1 LRSLGRQLPLA
12 AFVLL
17 SVVGLSVTLAAY
29 QAGRATARALYE
41 ERLTRLADQL
51 ATSIGTGVENVRGIL
66 VGAAASDAV
75 IELLVS
81 PAESRTAAA
90 RAVLAR
96 LAPGPQGNVAAG
108 VWNLSGDLVAA
119 VTPDDTAGWMLP
131 PPLVEQPTVT
141 PVVAGGDSL
150 VHYGIVVPVRDG
162 RRLVGFVQVRQ
173 RLGGGDVTAVR
184 AVLGESGQ
192 ILLGS
197 ANGAWTDLVR
207 RADPPPDAL
216 LESTGALVYERDG
229 ERRLGLARPLAGT
242 GLTIASEVAERE
254 VMAGTLAFVRRVGIV
269 AALLVALTTAA
280 AWLLARRISGPLGQ
294 LRAAAEALGS
304 GDYSVRAPE
313 SGHAEIVDVAR
324 TFNKMAADT
333 EGHMLALKESEQR
346 FRSLITATAQ
356 IVWWTDPEGN
366 VHQPIPSWQAY
377 TGRSFEETRGAG
389 WISSIHPDDAA
400 NAVRVWTEAV
410 KERSLYE
417 TEYRIRR
424 HDGEYRWFTVR
435 AVPILERDGR
445 VREWVATCTDL
456 TKRRE
461 AEEKLKHKELE
472 LQRSQRLDAV
482 GRLAGGIAHDFN
494 NMLAAILGPA
504 ELATAQLQPDHP
516 VRDDLRD
523 IRNAALRASELTR
536 KLLAFGRQQVMT
548 PVVLDVNEAV
558 ETAARLLERV
568 IGESV
573 KLELAPRATHSTVR
587 IDRTQ
592 FEQIVVNLAVNAR
605 DAMPKG
611 GRLTIETE
619 TIWVDTTMSEEHG
632 GIEPGRYVLI
642 AVSDTGSGMDPETQ
656 KQVFEPFFTTKG
668 QEKGTGLG
676 LSTVYGIVRQ
686 SGGHVWVYSEPGQ
699 GAVFKIVLPYVEERA
714 TDVGQAQPERVT
726 PRGDE
731 TVLLAEDEEGLR
743 RVGIR
748 ILTELGYTVIAAP
761 DGASALEMAASHDG
775 PIDIL
780 VSDVVM
786 PEMNGLELWEHLRVD
801 RPGLPAL
808 FLSGWASDAV
818 VRHGILDGKVPFLQ
832 KPFSSQQLGFKIREI
847 LDASSSN

>member
-17 SVVGLSVTLAAY
+17 TVVGISVTLAAY
-29 QAGRATARALYE
+29 REGRATARALYE
-41 ERLTRLADQL
+41 ERLARLADQL
-51 ATSIGTGVENVRGIL
+51 ATQIGTGVENVRGLLIETARQEAVVGIL
-66 VGAAASDAV
+66 ARGAGRDSAQ
-75 IELLVS
+75 
-81 PAESRTAAA
+81 
-90 RAVLAR
+90 AVLSR
-96 LAPGPQGNVAAG
+96 LAPGAQGNLAAG
-108 VWNLSGDLVAA
+108 VWDLSGDLVVAA
-119 VTPDDTAGWMLP
+119 VPEDTAGWMLP
-131 PPLVEQPTVT
+131 PPLVELPTVT
-141 PVVAGGDSL
+141 PAVATQDGL

-162 RRLVGFVQVRQ
+162 RRLIGFLQIRQ
-173 RLGGGDVTAVR
+173 RLRGGSTVQDQVR
-184 AVLGESGQ
+184 AVLGESGRL
-192 ILLGS
+192 LLGT
-197 ANGAWTDLVR
+197 ANSAWTDLVSR
-207 RADPPPDAL
+207 VEPPPAGL
-216 LESTGALVYERDG
+216 LESASALTYDRAG
-229 ERRLGLARPLAGT
+229 ERRLGFSRPLDGT
-242 GLTIASEVAERE
+242 SLAIVSEVAESE

-304 GDYSVRAPE
+304 GEYAVRAPE
-313 SGHAEIVDVAR
+313 TGHTEIVDVAR
-324 TFNKMAADT
+324 TFNKMASDT

-356 IVWWTDPEGN
+356 IVWWTGPEGN

-377 TGRSFEETRGAG
+377 TGRTFEETRGAG
-389 WISSIHPDDAA
+389 WIGSIHSDDAA
-400 NAVRVWTEAV
+400 NAVRVWTEAL

-424 HDGEYRWFTVR
+424 YDGEYRWFTVR
-435 AVPILERDGR
+435 AVPILEQDGR
-445 VREWVATCTDL
+445 VREWVGTCTDL
-456 TKRRE
+456 TKRRD

-504 ELATAQLQPDHP
+504 ELATGQLEPGHP
-516 VRDDLRD
+516 VLDDLRD
-523 IRNAALRASELTR
+523 IRNAALRASALTR

-573 KLELAPRATHSTVR
+573 KLELAPHAKHSTVR

-592 FEQIVVNLAVNAR
+592 FEQIIVNLAVNAR
-605 DAMPKG
+605 DAMPEG

-619 TIWVDTTMSEEHG
+619 TIEVDATMSEEHG
-632 GIEPGRYVLI
+632 GIEPGRYVLL

-668 QEKGTGLG
+668 HDKGTGLG

-699 GAVFKIVLPYVEERA
+699 GAVFKIVLPYVAEEA
-714 TDVGQAQPERVT
+714 TDIGPAQPERAT
-726 PRGDE
+726 PRGTE
-731 TVLLAEDEEGLR
+731 TVLFAEDEEGLR
-743 RVGIR
+743 RVGVR
-748 ILTELGYTVIAAP
+748 ILTELGYTVIPAR
-761 DGASALEMAASHDG
+761 DGADALQQAAIHDG
-775 PIDIL
+775 AIDIL
-780 VSDVVM
+780 LSDVVM
-786 PEMNGLELWEHLRVD
+786 PEMNGLELWDRLRMD
-801 RPGLPAL
+801 RPALPAL

-832 KPFSSQQLGFKIREI
+832 KPFSSQQLGLKLREI
-847 LDASSSN
+847 LDASSNS

>member
-1 LRSLGRQLPLA
+1 LRSLGRQLPFA
-12 AFVLL
+12 AFLL
-17 SVVGLSVTLAAY
+17 LTVVGISVTLAAY
-29 QAGRATARALYE
+29 AEGRATARALYE
-41 ERLTRLADQL
+41 ERLTRLANQL
-51 ATSIGTGVENVRGIL
+51 ATTIGTGVENVRGLL
-66 VGAAASDAV
+66 VGAAGDEAV
-75 IELLVS
+75 AAVL
-81 PAESRTAAA
+81 ARTDESSVDAA
-90 RAVLAR
+90 RAVLGR
-96 LAPGPQGNVAAG
+96 LAPGPQGNLAAG
-108 VWNLSGDLVAA
+108 VWDLSGDLVAA
-119 VTPDDTAGWMLP
+119 ATPEDTAGWMVP
-131 PPLVEQPTVT
+131 PPLVELPTVT
-141 PVVAGGDSL
+141 PLVATGDTL

-162 RRLVGFVQVRQ
+162 RRLVGFLQIRQ
-173 RLGGGDVTAVR
+173 RLGGGDVTSVR
-184 AVLGESGQ
+184 AVLGESGR

-197 ANGAWTDLVR
+197 VNNAWTDLVR
-207 RADPPPDAL
+207 RVEPPPTAL
-216 LESTGALVYERDG
+216 LESAAASIYEREG
-229 ERRLGLARPLAGT
+229 ELRLGLARPLEGT
-242 GLTIASEVAERE
+242 SLTIVSEVAESE
-254 VMAGTLAFVRRVGIV
+254 VMAGTLAFVRRVGFV
-269 AALLVALTTAA
+269 AALLVVLTTIA

-294 LRAAAEALGS
+294 LRVAAEALGL
-304 GDYSVRAPE
+304 GEYAVRAPE
-313 SGHAEIVDVAR
+313 TGHAEIVGVAR
-324 TFNKMAADT
+324 SFNRMASET

-366 VHQPIPSWQAY
+366 ILQPIPSWQAY
-377 TGRSFEETRGAG
+377 TGRTFEETRGAG
-389 WISSIHPDDAA
+389 WIGSIHSDDAA
-400 NAVRVWTEAV
+400 NAVRVWTEAL

-424 HDGEYRWFTVR
+424 YDGEYCWFTVR
-435 AVPILERDGR
+435 AVPILEQDGR
-445 VREWVATCTDL
+445 VREWVGTCTDL

-494 NMLAAILGPA
+494 NLLAAILGPA
-504 ELATAQLQPDHP
+504 ELATGQLEPGHP

-558 ETAARLLERV
+558 ETAGRMLERV
-568 IGESV
+568 IGELV
-573 KLELAPRATHSTVR
+573 KLELAPRATQSTVR

-605 DAMPKG
+605 DAMPEG

-619 TIWVDTTMSEEHG
+619 TIDVDAAMSEEHG
-632 GIEPGRYVLI
+632 GVTPGRYVLL
-642 AVSDTGSGMDPETQ
+642 AVSDTGSGMDADTQ

-668 QEKGTGLG
+668 HDKGTGLG

-686 SGGHVWVYSEPGQ
+686 SAGHVWVYSEPGQ
-699 GAVFKIVLPYVEERA
+699 GAVFKILLPHVHERA

-726 PRGDE
+726 PRGTE
-731 TVLLAEDEEGLR
+731 TLLFAEDEEGLR

-748 ILTELGYTVIAAP
+748 ILSELGYTVIPAR
-761 DGASALEMAASHDG
+761 DGADALQQAAIHDG
-775 PIDIL
+775 AIDML
-780 VSDVVM
+780 LSDVVM
-786 PEMNGLELWEHLRVD
+786 PEMNGLELWERLRMD
-801 RPGLPAL
+801 RPALPAL

-847 LDASSSN
+847 LDAPSRS